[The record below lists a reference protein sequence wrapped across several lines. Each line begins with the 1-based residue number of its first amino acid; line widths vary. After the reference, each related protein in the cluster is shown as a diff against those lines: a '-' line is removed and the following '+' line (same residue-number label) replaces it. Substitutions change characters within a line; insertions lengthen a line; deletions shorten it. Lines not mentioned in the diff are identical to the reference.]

1 MTTPP
6 ETPRPDPS
14 APDADAPLHEH
25 SDPEA
30 SEGGAWPQP
39 DPHARFVAADGN
51 AASRLAPASGEPGAP
66 TVEAERAPEVPVG
79 ARLRRDRVAGTAT
92 AGTPERDD
100 SRPGDEHDG
109 EYDGERTADPGAVE
123 EDGAVHP
130 GAGRGA
136 RERDPDAQAGTDAV
150 DPGAREGAAVLSD
163 RTYDR
168 ILEPRSDR
176 RLPLGDGT
184 WHQLARAYVRVQL
197 ITQGAV
203 FVLVIAAAV
212 AAQVITGVR
221 WQWIP
226 AGVILL
232 ITLIGLIITPRQA
245 RSFGYQLRHDDLV
258 FRRGILWQRV
268 VAVPYGRMQLVDI
281 THGPLDRGFGIAQL
295 KLVTAAASTGVT
307 IPGLTQEAAE
317 HLRDTLVAVA
327 ETRRTGL

>member
-1 MTTPP
+1 MAGDLGP
-6 ETPRPDPS
+6 
-14 APDADAPLHEH
+14 
-25 SDPEA
+25 
-30 SEGGAWPQP
+30 SEGTGP
-39 DPHARFVAADGN
+39 
-51 AASRLAPASGEPGAP
+51 
-66 TVEAERAPEVPVG
+66 
-79 ARLRRDRVAGTAT
+79 
-92 AGTPERDD
+92 
-100 SRPGDEHDG
+100 
-109 EYDGERTADPGAVE
+109 
-123 EDGAVHP
+123 
-130 GAGRGA
+130 
-136 RERDPDAQAGTDAV
+136 V
-150 DPGAREGAAVLSD
+150 DPGAREGSAVLSD

-203 FVLVIAAAV
+203 FVLVIVAAV